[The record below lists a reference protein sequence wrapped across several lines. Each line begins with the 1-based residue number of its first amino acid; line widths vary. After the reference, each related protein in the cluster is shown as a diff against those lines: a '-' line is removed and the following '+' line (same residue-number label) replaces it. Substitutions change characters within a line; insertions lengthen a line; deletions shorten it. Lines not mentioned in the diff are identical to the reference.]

1 MSATTAPPPDRAIVL
16 LDGRFVAKD
25 DARLSPDD
33 RGFLFGDGV
42 YEVARAV
49 DGRFFA
55 LDAHLQRLARGVAV
69 LGLPL
74 PAGGVA
80 AVAAMWDALLDHNGL
95 REGEALV
102 YCQVTRGAAVRA
114 HQFPA
119 APTPATV
126 YAYAQR
132 LVPPDAVREGG
143 AACVTYPDLRW
154 GRCDLKTV
162 NLLPN
167 VLARQ
172 AAAVAGAFEAVLVRP
187 AGGEPDPDAPL
198 VGANVPV
205 PADDGTVT
213 EGSLSSVFA
222 VVGDTLRTHPLGARI
237 LPGVTRAV
245 VLELAAAL
253 GVPVRETACT
263 LGELRAASELFVAN
277 TTADVMPV
285 VTLDG
290 HPIGDGRP
298 GPVARALDAALAAR
312 VGRRPAST

>member
-1 MSATTAPPPDRAIVL
+1 VTAPAGGPVVY
-16 LDGRFVAKD
+16 LDGRFATKAE
-25 DARLSPDD
+25 ARVSPDD

-55 LDAHLQRLARGVAV
+55 LDAHLARLARGAAA
-69 LGLPL
+69 LALPL
-74 PAGGVA
+74 PAGGLN
-80 AVAAMWDALLDHNGL
+80 AVAVVWRALLARNALGS
-95 REGEALV
+95 GEAVV
-102 YCQVTRGAAVRA
+102 YCQITRGAALRS

-119 APTPATV
+119 TTTPATV

-132 LVPPDAVREGG
+132 LVPPDALRATGV
-143 AACVTYPDLRW
+143 ACVTYPDLRW

-172 AAAVAGAFEAVLVRP
+172 AAAAVGAFEAVLVR
-187 AGGEPDPDAPL
+187 AAGEPDADAPL
-198 VGANVPV
+198 VGPDVP
-205 PADDGTVT
+205 PPPEDGVVT

-222 VVGDTLRTHPLGARI
+222 LVDGTLRTHPAGARI

-253 GVPVRETACT
+253 GVPVREAACT
-263 LGELRAASELFVAN
+263 LGELRAADELFVAN
-277 TTADVMPV
+277 TTADVLPV

-290 HPIGDGRP
+290 RPIGDGRP
-298 GPVARALDAALAAR
+298 GPVTRALGDALAAR
-312 VGRRPAST
+312 VGRAGAPAGPAA